1 MQKVTLTING
11 FPRTLLVGPHETL
24 LDTLRDRLFL
34 TGTKKGCDSGSCG
47 SCTVIINGKP
57 VLSCITP
64 TLRCEGK
71 NIETIEGVAK
81 NGMLHPVQQQLVDKG
96 AIQCGYCTPGIVMT
110 VIPFL
115 KEKDQPTEKE
125 IREALSGNLCRCTGY
140 VKIIEAVKHAAKEM
154 KNVKSLATKP
164 LRHKI

>member
-1 MQKVTLTING
+1 MQKVTLTVNS
-11 FPRTLLVGPHETL
+11 FSRTLLVDPDETL
-24 LDTLRDRLFL
+24 LDTLRERLLL
-34 TGTKKGCDSGSCG
+34 TGTKKGCDSASCG

-71 NIETIEGVAK
+71 NIQTIEGVKK
-81 NGMLHPVQQQLVDKG
+81 NGKLHPVQQQLVNNG
-96 AIQCGYCTPGIVMT
+96 SIQCGYCTPGIVMT

-115 KEKDQPTEKE
+115 KENDQPTELE

-140 VKIIEAVKHAAKEM
+140 VKIIEAVKQAAEEM
-154 KNVKSLATKP
+154 KK
-164 LRHKI
+164 R